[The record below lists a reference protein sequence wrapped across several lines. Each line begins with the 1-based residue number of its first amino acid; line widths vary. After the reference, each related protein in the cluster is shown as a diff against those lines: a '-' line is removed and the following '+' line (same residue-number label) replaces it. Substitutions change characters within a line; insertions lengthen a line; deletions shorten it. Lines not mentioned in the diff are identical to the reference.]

1 MKTIKKTTNN
11 DDKSEALQNKPAAQ
25 SSFFKVRSDVKVGA
39 LNFSDFSINNLSDSL
54 SSLSDSVKE
63 GISNLP

>member
-1 MKTIKKTTNN
+1 MKTIKNTTHNHEN
-11 DDKSEALQNKPAAQ
+11 SEALQNQPATQ

-39 LNFSDFSINNLSDSL
+39 LDFSGFSIDNLSDSL
-54 SSLSDSVKE
+54 SSLGDSVKE